1 MILNENE
8 KIEDLQLKGLKII
21 QNKKWFCFGTDA
33 VLLADFADL
42 KKNSTVVDLGT
53 GTGIIPILLWGKKEP
68 EKIYGIEIQDEV
80 AGMAKR
86 SVSMNGLDEK
96 IEILNIDMKEVED
109 HIKNDSIDA
118 VVTNPPYV
126 ESKGGLVNPDDKKA
140 LSRHEISC
148 SLEDVI
154 RTSARLLKQYGRFY
168 MIHRPYRMA
177 DIIELMRKYKL
188 EPKQMRLVYPRQ
200 GKNPNM
206 VLIKGVKCGNPEMKI
221 DPPLYVYKDKDNYT
235 DEIHEIYGMERADG
249 R

>member
-1 MILNENE
+1 MILKDNE

-21 QNKKWFCFGTDA
+21 QNKKWFCFGMDS
-33 VLLADFADL
+33 VLLSDFADL
-42 KKNSTVVDLGT
+42 KKKSIVVDLGT
-53 GTGIIPILLWGKKEP
+53 GTGIIPLLLWGKKEP
-68 EKIYGIEIQDEV
+68 HKIYGIEIQDEV
-80 AGMAKR
+80 AEMAKR
-86 SVSMNGLDEK
+86 SVTMNNLDEK

-109 HIKNDSIDA
+109 HIKNNSVDA

-126 ESKGGLVNPDDKKA
+126 ESNGGIVNPEDKKA

-154 RTSARLLKQYGRFY
+154 RTSARLLKHHGRFY
-168 MIHRPYRMA
+168 MVHRPYRMA

-188 EPKQMRLVYPRQ
+188 EPKKMRLVYPRQ

-206 VLIKGVKCGNPEMKI
+206 ILVKGVKGGNPEMNI
-221 DPPLYVYKDKDNYT
+221 DPPLYVYKDEENYT
-235 DEIHEIYGMERADG
+235 DEIYEIYGMERKDG